1 MFNVNNKDTRPTP
14 LLGSSVSI
22 VNFEQVNADLVMVSP
37 NGNKTFSRQII
48 LTIKVIWM
56 SFSISLIDILFS

>member
-14 LLGSSVSI
+14 LPGSSVSI
-22 VNFEQVNADLVMVSP
+22 VNFEQVNADWAMVSP

-48 LTIKVIWM
+48 LTIKVI
-56 SFSISLIDILFS
+56 